1 MAKIDIKLIQE
12 VRERTG
18 AGMLNVR
25 KALEETDGDVEKAI
39 EVLRTKGAASAEKRA
54 GRNTAEGIVQAYIHP
69 GDQIGVL
76 IEINCETDFVAR
88 TDEIKNFAKDLCMHI
103 AAFKPMYLN
112 PEEVDQ
118 KFLEHER
125 SIFKSQLADSGKPEK
140 IVEQIVEGKVNK
152 LYTEVCLLKQ
162 AYIKND
168 QFSVEDT
175 LKQLIAKTG
184 ENIVIKRFARF
195 EVGA

>member
-25 KALEETDGDVEKAI
+25 KALEEADGDIQKAI
-39 EVLRTKGAASAEKRA
+39 ELLRAKGAANAEKRA
-54 GRNTAEGIVQAYIHP
+54 GRNTAEGIIQAYIHP

-76 IEINCETDFVAR
+76 IELNCETDFVAR

-103 AAFKPMYLN
+103 AAFKPLYLN
-112 PEEVDQ
+112 PEEVDH
-118 KFLEHER
+118 KFLEHEKT
-125 SIFKSQLADSGKPEK
+125 IFKAQLADSGKPEK
-140 IVEQIVEGKVNK
+140 IVDQIVEGKVNK
-152 LYTEVCLLKQ
+152 LYTEICLLKQ

-168 QFSVEDT
+168 QFSVEDI